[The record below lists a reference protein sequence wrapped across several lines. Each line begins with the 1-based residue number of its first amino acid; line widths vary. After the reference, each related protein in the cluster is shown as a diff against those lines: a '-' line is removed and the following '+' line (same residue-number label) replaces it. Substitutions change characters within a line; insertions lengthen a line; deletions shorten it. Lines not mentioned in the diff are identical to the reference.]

1 MRGYEAR
8 RIAANIAK
16 LPELL
21 SRPLD
26 KVKNAK
32 PPAVIVGRW
41 LVLLSFVCLVIV
53 VLTHVAETIH
63 VFPGMGWGL
72 PDSPGHY
79 LDLVSAVLGSILLIA
94 GVIISSNRRRPR

>member
-1 MRGYEAR
+1 MT
-8 RIAANIAK
+8 
-16 LPELL
+16 
-21 SRPLD
+21 
-26 KVKNAK
+26 
-32 PPAVIVGRW
+32 VGRW
-41 LVLLSFVCLVIV
+41 LLLLSFVCLVIV
-53 VLTHVAETIH
+53 VLTHVAEMLH